1 MVYVFL
7 ADGFEECEAL
17 APADIL
23 RRGGIDLKTVG
34 VTGKTVTGAHGIP
47 VICDITADA
56 TTFVPGKGEVEDTS
70 NMRVI
75 VVDTNDD
82 IRAISLEL
90 Y

>member
-47 VICDITADA
+47 VICDITADVA
-56 TTFVPGKGEVEDTS
+56 VKENLS
-70 NMRVI
+70 AVI
-75 VVDTNDD
+75 LPVCPERL
-82 IRAISLEL
+82 ILRKAAPCRSL
-90 Y
+90 

>member
-34 VTGKTVTGAHGIP
+34 VTGKTVTGAHLRYYRRRG
-47 VICDITADA
+47 C
-56 TTFVPGKGEVEDTS
+56 
-70 NMRVI
+70 
-75 VVDTNDD
+75 
-82 IRAISLEL
+82 
-90 Y
+90 

>member
-17 APADIL
+17 VPADIL

-47 VICDITADA
+47 VICDITADEA
-56 TTFVPGKGEVEDTS
+56 VKEDLSAVILPGGMPGTLNLKKS
-70 NMRVI
+70 
-75 VVDTNDD
+75 
-82 IRAISLEL
+82 RAVQ
-90 Y
+90 